1 MDNHQPVTRAEL
13 HQELAVFR
21 QDLRQEL
28 MEDIRQIETNL
39 LTAFHG
45 FVKSNNSRLHDLE
58 NGEHDLRE
66 RVASLEDRVLALET
80 RRPQ

>member
-1 MDNHQPVTRAEL
+1 MDSEHPVTRAEL
-13 HQELAVFR
+13 HEELGSV
-21 QDLRQEL
+21 
-28 MEDIRQIETNL
+28 MEQMRQIETNL